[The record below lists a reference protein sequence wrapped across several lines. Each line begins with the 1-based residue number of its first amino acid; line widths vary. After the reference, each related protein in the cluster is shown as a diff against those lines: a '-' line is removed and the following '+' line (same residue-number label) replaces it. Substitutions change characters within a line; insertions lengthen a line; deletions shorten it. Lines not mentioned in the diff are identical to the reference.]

1 MELVQKYGME
11 LLKKLVVVGLFF
23 LPGFAA
29 YSAIV
34 GDSNNANIAN
44 CCVECAKN
52 GNKEAQNCL
61 ARAKMSFEAKGYGNQ
76 QARPPEKAG
85 VGN

>member
-1 MELVQKYGME
+1 MM
-11 LLKKLVVVGLFF
+11 KKLFVLGLFLTSGSVAF
-23 LPGFAA
+23 
-29 YSAIV
+29 SAIV
-34 GDSNNANIAN
+34 GEVNNANIAN

-61 ARAKMSFEAKGYGNQ
+61 ARAKMSFEAKGYGN
-76 QARPPEKAG
+76 PGHTGDKAG